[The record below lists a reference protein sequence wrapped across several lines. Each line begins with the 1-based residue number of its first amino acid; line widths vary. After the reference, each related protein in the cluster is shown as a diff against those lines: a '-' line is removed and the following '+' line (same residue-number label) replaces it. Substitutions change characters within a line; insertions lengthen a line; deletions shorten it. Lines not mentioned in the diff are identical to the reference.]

1 MEELFDIHANKNEIF
16 YFQRSL
22 SIGDINNETKALDRK
37 AHLFWEIPAIDK
49 RVCEFMDSILIS
61 GMQEEKSS

>member
-1 MEELFDIHANKNEIF
+1 MEELLDIDADKYNVFN
-16 YFQRSL
+16 FQRSL
-22 SIGDINNETKALDRK
+22 STEAINNETKALDRK